1 MRFRVITII
10 GKSGDRYLFEIKL
23 LTLIIMEIEGL

>member
-10 GKSGDRYLFEIKL
+10 GKSGDRYLFEIKVID
-23 LTLIIMEIEGL
+23 TNYGN